1 MAREKVVDTGVD
13 VGVAARVRCLV
24 QIMPHTRV
32 ALLLIVLCRTS
43 KILAR
48 RVYFWRNYA
57 KGIVKTSEE
66 GRWLTPIYDA
76 SDINAPVNINAMYTR
91 HALTFFH

>member
-1 MAREKVVDTGVD
+1 M
-13 VGVAARVRCLV
+13 GVAVEGSLPRSNYAAHAGR
-24 QIMPHTRV
+24 
-32 ALLLIVLCRTS
+32 ASLLIVLCRTS

-48 RVYFWRNYA
+48 GVYFWWNYA

-66 GRWLTPIYDA
+66 GRWLTPIRDA
-76 SDINAPVNINAMYTR
+76 SDINALVNINAMYTR